1 MLDLEAAAG
10 SEAPGQVPGLAADRR
25 HDQGGIGVVDVQT
38 L

>member
-10 SEAPGQVPGLAADRR
+10 SEAPGQVQGLAADRW
-25 HDQGGIGVVDVQT
+25 HDQGGIGVVDLQT

>member
-1 MLDLEAAAG
+1 MLDLEAEAG
-10 SEAPGQVPGLAADRR
+10 SEAPRQVQGLAAGRW

>member
-1 MLDLEAAAG
+1 MLDLQTESG
-10 SEAPGQVPGLAADRR
+10 SEAPGQVQGVAADRR